1 VGNVLRPLLSN
12 HTLSIQQAMVP
23 LFAGKVYFDKTIS
36 KTVNLEEIV
45 YLQSIGNYTI
55 FHFSS
60 GKQLVSCRTMKYH
73 RFITESNLFVRI
85 HKSFTIN
92 KLHVNKIDL
101 RTEMAIYLT
110 NNRRVSVS
118 RRKKREVCEFFQIS
132 ND

>member
-1 VGNVLRPLLSN
+1 M
-12 HTLSIQQAMVP
+12 IP

-36 KTVNLEEIV
+36 KTVNLEDIV

-73 RFITESNLFVRI
+73 RFITESDLFVRI

-101 RTEMAIYLT
+101 RNEMAIYLT
-110 NNRRVSVS
+110 NNRKVSVS

-132 ND
+132 SEQ